1 MQSSEN
7 EKVNILMVD
16 DCPENLL
23 AMEAILSNPSYHLV
37 KAQSGKEALRHL
49 LTGDFALIL
58 LDIHMPEMDG
68 FETAV
73 MIRERERSKHTPII
87 FATGTSNR
95 ERVFKGYETGA
106 VDYLFKPL
114 APEILRAKVAIF
126 ADMFRVTQEL
136 ARSES
141 MLRALNET
149 LEQQVAERTAELQIK
164 SDEVRTM
171 SQQLWQAAKLA
182 TMGELAA
189 SIAHELNNPL
199 ATVSLRVES
208 LLAEVPEDDAK
219 RRTLAV
225 IDQEVERM
233 GNLIQNLLQFS
244 RRSQQ
249 QISTIDV
256 RDEITS
262 TLELIHYHL
271 RNHHITTMQECAP
284 GLPLIQADRQQ
295 LRQLFLNLFTNA
307 SDAMPQGG
315 TLTIRTHESRG
326 EWGNGKVGAHIV
338 IEITDTGVGIAPE
351 LLSKVLEPFFTTK
364 EAGKGTGLGLPIC
377 RRIVQEHYGTLDMTS
392 EIGKGTTIRITLP
405 TENGANAAF
414 LKGT

>member
-1 MQSSEN
+1 
-7 EKVNILMVD
+7 
-16 DCPENLL
+16 
-23 AMEAILSNPSYHLV
+23 MEAVLSDSSYHLV

-49 LTGDFALIL
+49 LTDDFALIL

-73 MIRERERSKHTPII
+73 MIREREKSRHTPII
-87 FATGTSNR
+87 FATGTSNS
-95 ERVFKGYETGA
+95 ERMFKGYETGA

-114 APEILRAKVAIF
+114 VPEILRAKVAIF
-126 ADMFRVTQEL
+126 ADLFRMTQEL

-149 LEQQVAERTAELQIK
+149 LEQQVAERTAELHIK
-164 SDEVRTM
+164 SEEVRTM

-208 LLAEVPEDDAK
+208 LLAEVPEDDSK
-219 RRTLAV
+219 RRALEV

-249 QISTIDV
+249 QISTINV
-256 RDEITS
+256 CDEITN

-271 RNHHITTMQECAP
+271 RNHRITTRQEFVP
-284 GLPLIQADRQQ
+284 DLPLIQADRQQ
-295 LRQLFLNLFTNA
+295 LRQLFLNLFTNS

-315 TLTIRTHESRG
+315 TLTIRAHGHTGAG
-326 EWGNGKVGAHIV
+326 EQGSVGPHIV

-351 LLSKVLEPFFTTK
+351 HLSKVLEPFFTTK

-377 RRIVQEHYGTLDMTS
+377 RRIVQEHHGSLDMTS
-392 EIGKGTTIRITLP
+392 EVGKGTTICITLP
-405 TENGANAAF
+405 IENGENAAF
-414 LKGT
+414 LRET